1 MSRAGAEDPAAFH
14 FFSRW
19 RLSCPRDR
27 VWDTLVDFHTW
38 PIWWPGLD
46 RVIETIHGD
55 AEGIGQRAT
64 STWRGPVGYSLQIAI
79 EAVDRVYPEYLR
91 GVASGDVV
99 GQGAWRLAPSDDGW
113 TGIEFDWD
121 VRANRR
127 WMEFLAP
134 VARPLFVSS
143 HDHVMKRGAEGLAGH
158 LGCELRD
165 FTARVG

>member
-1 MSRAGAEDPAAFH
+1 MPGQGGGDAAAFH
-14 FFSRW
+14 FLSRW
-19 RLSCPRDR
+19 ELACPRER

-46 RVIETIHGD
+46 GVIETIHGD

-64 STWRGPVGYSLQIAI
+64 STWRGPIGYSLEISI
-79 EAVDRVYPEYLR
+79 ESVERVHPEFLR
-91 GVASGDVV
+91 GVASGDVT
-99 GQGAWRLAPSDDGW
+99 GEGTWRLSPGPDGW
-113 TGIEFDWD
+113 TGVDFDWN

-143 HDHVMKRGAEGLAGH
+143 HDHVMKKGAEGLADH
-158 LGCELRD
+158 LGCQIRSFE
-165 FTARVG
+165 ARAH